1 LFRTT
6 VATKHKHISTKNTK
20 SINMLIKSLI
30 TKITKTGMMRLLLA
44 SLFLGTA
51 SAADCVVGDFT
62 LETQGKC
69 TTYATL
75 LSSFEAFFA
84 DKINVAHT
92 GCTNSAGAELL
103 RLLGAASEQAA
114 ETLLKASCSAAIQNY
129 DSIPFKDIAGYG
141 EEFDDLYFRGFT
153 DWNEEVATLYP
164 ADPKGTTQ
172 DPESNFLKREAVQV
186 MSFYNT
192 DGQYGMVD
200 WPGNLDYLD
209 LSQCKM
215 NAVYCC
221 WPKDR
226 QANDNNGNCAR
237 PYDKAC
243 VDSNPGV
250 S

>member
-1 LFRTT
+1 MKF
-6 VATKHKHISTKNTK
+6 
-20 SINMLIKSLI
+20 
-30 TKITKTGMMRLLLA
+30 LLA
-44 SLFLGTA
+44 SLFLVTA

-62 LETQGKC
+62 LEAQGKC

-75 LSSFEAFFA
+75 LASFEAFFA
-84 DKINVAHT
+84 DKVNVAHT

-103 RLLGAASEQAA
+103 RLLGAANVQAA
-114 ETLLKASCSAAIQNY
+114 ETLLNASCSAAIQNY
-129 DSIPFKDIAGYG
+129 ESLSFKDIAGYG

-164 ADPKGTTQ
+164 VDPKGDAT

-186 MSFYNT
+186 LNVYNS
-192 DGQYGMVD
+192 DGRYGLVD
-200 WPGNLDYLD
+200 WPEFLDYLD
-209 LSQCKM
+209 PSKCNM
-215 NAVYCC
+215 NTVYCC